1 MREINMRVI
10 LMMILMVLVA
20 DRADS
25 LSERVVSEIRLQYR
39 TMVAEFLRT
48 VKVKNAHT

>member
-1 MREINMRVI
+1 MMRVI
-10 LMMILMVLVA
+10 LMMMLVALIA

-39 TMVAEFLRT
+39 TMVEEFLRT
-48 VKVKNAHT
+48 VKVKTVNT

>member
-1 MREINMRVI
+1 MMRVFLI
-10 LMMILMVLVA
+10 MILMASAA

-48 VKVKNAHT
+48 VKVKIAHT